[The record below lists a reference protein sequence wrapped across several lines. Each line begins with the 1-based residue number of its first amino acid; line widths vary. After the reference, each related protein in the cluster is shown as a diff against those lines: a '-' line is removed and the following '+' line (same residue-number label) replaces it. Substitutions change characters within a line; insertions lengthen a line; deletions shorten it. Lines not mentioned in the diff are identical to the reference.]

1 MSAIPFQTVLT
12 LFLWIFSLWMNLQF
26 FPFVFMQQKIY
37 LFAHSVFHMSLR
49 SHPQRLTQFHSE
61 WANIMAKKQCSS
73 HLVEERKWCKQSTF
87 ICAQWEVLP
96 LWPPTALCPALHHHC
111 HLFTV
116 ASLSTYSWLTG
127 AWITRAISP
136 SSYQNDVNIII
147 QLYSSLM

>member
-1 MSAIPFQTVLT
+1 MHFSLLMSLQLLHIEW
-12 LFLWIFSLWMNLQF
+12 LFLLTSCTR
-26 FPFVFMQQKIY
+26 KYIY
-37 LFAHSVFHMSLR
+37 CFAHSVFHMSLR
-49 SHPQRLTQFHSE
+49 SCPQRATQFHSK
-61 WANIMAKKQCSS
+61 WANVMAKKQCSS

-136 SSYQNDVNIII
+136 SSNQNDVNVI
-147 QLYSSLM
+147 QLDSSLM